1 MHPVLHQVLEIEDRV
16 HRLEKCIFK
25 VMRRLQMT
33 GDPRDRNLRRRM
45 TVQQM
50 AMLESRGVRQIEI
63 AARAGVMT
71 RQVRA
76 LLSRV
81 RLGKNGRP
89 LGS

>member
-1 MHPVLHQVLEIEDRV
+1 MHVVLHQVREIENRISSI
-16 HRLEKCIFK
+16 EKCIFK
-25 VMRRLQMT
+25 VMRRLQNT

-50 AMLESRGVRQIEI
+50 AMLEVRGMRQVEI
-63 AARAGVMT
+63 AARAGVTT

-81 RLGKNGRP
+81 RPGRNGRP